1 MNDSK
6 NELLKMIMEV
16 SFAMDELRLYL
27 DTHPDDQKALDYY
40 EKQRK
45 MRDDYIKEYTS
56 KYGPLRFYDV
66 TDKTKWNWINDPWPW
81 EADANFRLGGAD
93 N

>member
-1 MNDSK
+1 MNK
-6 NELLKMIMEV
+6 TELLKMITEV
-16 SFAMDELRLYL
+16 SFVMDELRLYL
-27 DTHPDDQKALDYY
+27 DTHPDCQKGLDYY

-45 MRDDYIKEYTS
+45 MREDYIKEYTM

-66 TDKTKWNWINDPWPW
+66 TDRNKLTWVNDTWTW

>member
-1 MNDSK
+1 MTK
-6 NELLKMIMEV
+6 NELLKMITEV
-16 SFAMDELRLYL
+16 SFVMDELRLYL

-45 MRDDYIKEYTS
+45 MRDDYIKEYTT

-66 TDKTKWNWINDPWPW
+66 TDKNKWTWVNDPWPW
-81 EADANFRLGGAD
+81 EADANFSMGGA
-93 N
+93 NN